1 MPEPRESDRAF
12 LQQRHYAILATQNE
26 DGSIHLTPVWYLFQG
41 GRLLVGTSS
50 SSRKARNI
58 AARPSVSLIVDTRK
72 GGAER
77 WVSTSGQ
84 AAILSGEE
92 SRKWNAQILA
102 RYLTEAARSDPRVGP
117 IFAAA
122 DDVTISI
129 EPVKWRSWES
139 RDLDNQFFGGLLS
152 STPEKWFLPTD

>member
-1 MPEPRESDRAF
+1 
-12 LQQRHYAILATQNE
+12 
-26 DGSIHLTPVWYLFQG
+26 
-41 GRLLVGTSS
+41 
-50 SSRKARNI
+50 
-58 AARPSVSLIVDTRK
+58 
-72 GGAER
+72 
-77 WVSTSGQ
+77 VSTSGQ

-152 STPEKWFLPTD
+152 STPEKWFLPMD

>member
-26 DGSIHLTPVWYLFQG
+26 DGSIHLTPVWYLFQD

-58 AARPSVSLIVDTRK
+58 SARPSVSLIVDIRK

-77 WVSTSGQ
+77 WVSASGT
-84 AAILSGEE
+84 ATILSGEE

-102 RYLTEAARSDPRVGP
+102 RYLTEAARNDARVGP
-117 IFAAA
+117 VFAAA

-139 RDLDNQFFGGLLS
+139 RDLDNRFFGGLLS
-152 STPEKWFLPTD
+152 STPEKWFLPMD